1 MSIFNDE
8 DRLIRFKPMDLS
20 KFRVSSEDIKYL
32 SPIKVIMQD
41 MAQQIAMD
49 FDNNVVKAVQSY
61 AIDVDKDE
69 LFKALAYDRDQ
80 YNKGFADG
88 FKAGKKDRWITFPGP
103 DIPGK
108 YIVTYESGEVGRC
121 YWGSLKGV
129 FCWQR
134 LGKDITHEVLAW
146 MENPE
151 PYKEEP
157 DNEKD

>member
-20 KFRVSSEDIKYL
+20 KFHVTAADIEYL
-32 SPIKVIMQD
+32 APIKVIYD
-41 MAQQIAMD
+41 KLAYEASTEL
-49 FDNNVVKAVQSY
+49 DNNVVKAVQRY

-88 FKAGKKDRWITFPGP
+88 FKAGKKDRWITFPSP
-103 DIPGK
+103 DMPDK
-108 YIVTYESGEVGRC
+108 YTVTFTSGEVGTC

-134 LGKDITHEVLAW
+134 LGEDITHEVLAW

-151 PYKEEP
+151 PYKEAQ
-157 DNEKD
+157 DND